1 MQPLKQTTTE
11 FTLTSK
17 VHPWRGVTVVIA
29 LHALLF
35 FAFYTGLGEKIIQS
49 KPLVVMAQ
57 LVSVPPPQQQPE
69 PVFKEPE
76 TQIAKPQPSKQLP
89 SEPVVQRT
97 EALAQ
102 SISVPISEPSLAV
115 PEPTRIATPQPVT
128 EAKPTPMVAVAR
140 LPATLQASGTCQKP
154 EYPSISKRKE
164 EEGTVLLKF
173 LIGVQGQVLDSTIER
188 SSGFVRLDEAARDA
202 LAQCQFKPGS
212 VDGKPEPSWAHVKY
226 TWRLD

>member
-11 FTLTSK
+11 FTLSSK

-29 LHALLF
+29 LHVLLF

-57 LVSVPPPQQQPE
+57 LVSEPPPQQLD
-69 PVFKEPE
+69 PVVKEPE
-76 TQIAKPQPSKQLP
+76 TQIAKPQLSKQLA

-102 SISVPISEPSLAV
+102 SISVPTPEPSLAV
-115 PEPTRIATPQPVT
+115 PEPTRIAAPQPVT
-128 EAKPTPMVAVAR
+128 EAKPTAMVAVTR

-173 LIGVQGQVLDSTIER
+173 LIGVQGQVLESIIEK
-188 SSGFVRLDEAARDA
+188 SSGFIRLDEAARDA

>member
-11 FTLTSK
+11 FTLSSK

-35 FAFYTGLGEKIIQS
+35 FAFYTGLGEKIIHS

-57 LVSVPPPQQQPE
+57 LVSEPPPQQPE

-76 TQIAKPQPSKQLP
+76 TQIAKSQPSKQLP
-89 SEPVVQRT
+89 LEPVVQTT

-102 SISVPISEPSLAV
+102 SISVPTPEPSLAV

-173 LIGVQGQVLDSTIER
+173 LIGVQGQVLESIIEK